1 MLNSLENGLLQ
12 FFFASSKIVT
22 RLNFW
27 SRGRT
32 FARQPGGLWFKSHIL
47 FPQLMVQWD
56 YLSQVES
63 KVCGRVGYG
72 RSRKKQEKDDL
83 TDSNL
88 DQVEICLSI
97 DIVE

>member
-1 MLNSLENGLLQ
+1 MVSVAAFCPRDMGSNPCGIMDLS
-12 FFFASSKIVT
+12 
-22 RLNFW
+22 
-27 SRGRT
+27 
-32 FARQPGGLWFKSHIL
+32 RQPGGLWFKSHIL
-47 FPQLMVQWD
+47 FPQLTVQRD
-56 YLSQVES
+56 FLSQAES